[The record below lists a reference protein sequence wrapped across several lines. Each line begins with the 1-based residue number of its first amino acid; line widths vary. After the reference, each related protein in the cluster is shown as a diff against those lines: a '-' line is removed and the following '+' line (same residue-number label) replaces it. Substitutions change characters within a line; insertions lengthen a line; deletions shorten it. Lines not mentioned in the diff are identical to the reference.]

1 MEILLAIAVT
11 SAVLFFGALISMGN
25 ERQRRAIDAL
35 REQAELWE
43 IQDLQL
49 KRERLARE
57 VHVDDP
63 LGWLNEVAAQTC
75 GYDLQ
80 LQVVEA
86 FENPPALLC
95 SSRSGTGNVL
105 FTTLSPADIRKM
117 RGARTNRLSQYANR
131 NPLQSLPSKAPQYAL
146 SVLNAGAL
154 FDLELSLAWKAL
166 SGQPAKHVDRLW
178 MYMLR

>member
-1 MEILLAIAVT
+1 MEIVLSIVVIA
-11 SAVLFFGALISMGN
+11 AVLFFGALISAGN

-57 VHVDDP
+57 VRVDDP
-63 LGWLNEVAAQTC
+63 LGWLNEVAANVC
-75 GYDLQ
+75 GYDLH

-86 FENPPALLC
+86 FDNPPALLC
-95 SSRSGTGNVL
+95 SSASGAGNVL
-105 FTTLSPADIRKM
+105 FTPLSPADIRKM
-117 RGARTNRLSQYANR
+117 RSTRSNRLTQYAER
-131 NPLQSLPSKAPQYAL
+131 HPLQSLPSNARHYAL

-154 FDLELSLAWKAL
+154 FDLEVSLAWKSLA
-166 SGQPAKHVDRLW
+166 GQSAKHLDRLW
-178 MYMLR
+178 IYILP